1 MRLTI
6 RIRLIALLSV
16 LGVLLLGATALGNL
30 ALYWNTKSL
39 QTVFDDRVVPL
50 GQFSGLRDA
59 YDAMVEAS
67 RSVRDGKTDP
77 RAGIQTIQREQ
88 ANVKRQWAD
97 YLATYLT
104 PEEKVLAADLQ
115 AQIDRNDPLIS
126 DLVRHANANAM
137 SAYTDAHAALLNAMT
152 LTHAALGK
160 LTALQIGVGR
170 EEFEQAR
177 TTSGWTGALLV
188 ASLVLATIAIAYGIV
203 TVLMQVARPLTGMTA
218 TMTRL
223 AAGDIEAPVAGADR
237 QDEIGA
243 MAGAVQVFKDALIAK
258 RRADAD
264 AAVEN
269 EAKNRRAQVLDE
281 ATRTFRAEVMKMTQA
296 LSAAAEEMEATAQAM
311 SRTADHTAAQ
321 SLSVATGAEQTSA
334 NVQTVAAAS
343 EELAA
348 SISEINV
355 QIVRS
360 SDMAQR
366 AATNAVQ
373 TNTIMRELADGAQK
387 IGAVVELI
395 TDIAAQTNL
404 LALNATIEA
413 ARAGEAGRGF
423 AVVAG
428 EVKELAAQTAKATET
443 ISHQIIAI
451 QGETRRA
458 VEAIQAI
465 SATIVEL
472 RAIAVGVT
480 ASMEEQGAVTQE
492 IVRSVTQA
500 AQGTQ
505 AVTTNIGAVTAAVG
519 ETGNS
524 ASQVLA
530 AATDLSRQSERLT
543 EGVADFLTKVQAA

>member
-6 RIRLIALLSV
+6 KIRLVALLTV
-16 LGVLLLGATALGNL
+16 LGALLLGTTALGNL

-39 QTVFDDRVVPL
+39 QTVFEDRVVPL
-50 GQFSGLRDA
+50 GQFSSLRDA
-59 YDAMVEAS
+59 YDATVEAS
-67 RSVRDGKTDP
+67 RALRDGKTDQ
-77 RAGIQTIQREQ
+77 RAGVQNIQREQ
-88 ANVKRQWAD
+88 VKVKRQWAD

-115 AQIDRNDPLIS
+115 TQIDRNDAIVG
-126 DLVRHANANAM
+126 DLVRHAEANQMGGYA
-137 SAYTDAHAALLNAMT
+137 DAHAALLNAMT
-152 LTHAALGK
+152 QTHAALGK
-160 LTALQIGVGR
+160 LTALQIRVAR
-170 EEFEQAR
+170 EAFEQAQ

-188 ASLVLATIAIAYGIV
+188 ASLVVAIIAIAYGIV
-203 TVLMQVARPLTGMTA
+203 TVLVQVARPLTGMTA
-218 TMTRL
+218 AMTRL
-223 AAGDIEAPVAGADR
+223 ASGDLDAPVVGADR
-237 QDEIGA
+237 RDEIGA

-269 EAKNRRAQVLDE
+269 EAKNRRAQVLND
-281 ATRTFRAEVMKMTQA
+281 ATSTFRAEVSKMTA
-296 LSAAAEEMEATAQAM
+296 TLSAAAEEMEATAAAM
-311 SRTADHTAAQ
+311 SRTADQTAAQ
-321 SLSVATGAEQTSA
+321 SVSVASGAEQTSA

-348 SISEINV
+348 SIGEINV

-360 SDMAQR
+360 SDMAER
-366 AATNAVQ
+366 AATDAVQ
-373 TNTIMRELADGAQK
+373 TNTIMQGLADGAQK

-395 TDIAAQTNL
+395 TGIAAQTNL

-443 ISHQIIAI
+443 ISHQITTI
-451 QGETRRA
+451 QGETHRA

-480 ASMEEQGAVTQE
+480 ASMEEQRAVTQE

-505 AVTTNIGAVTAAVG
+505 AVTTNIGAVTTAVG
-519 ETGNS
+519 ETGTS
-524 ASQVLA
+524 ASQVLT
-530 AATDLSRQSERLT
+530 AATELSRQSERLT
-543 EGVADFLTKVQAA
+543 VEVADFLAKVQAA

>member
-6 RIRLIALLSV
+6 KIRLVALLTV
-16 LGVLLLGATALGNL
+16 LGGLLLGTTALGNL
-30 ALYWNTKSL
+30 AFYWNTKSL
-39 QTVFDDRVVPL
+39 QTVFEDRVVPL

-59 YDAMVEAS
+59 YDALVEAS
-67 RSVRDGKTDP
+67 RALRDGKTDP
-77 RAGIQTIQREQ
+77 RAGVQNIQREQ
-88 ANVKRQWAD
+88 AIVKRQWAD

-115 AQIDRNDPLIS
+115 AQIDRNDALIG
-126 DLVRHANANAM
+126 DLVRHAEANQIG
-137 SAYTDAHAALLNAMT
+137 AYGGVHATLLNAMT

-160 LTALQIGVGR
+160 LTALQIRVAR
-170 EEFEQAR
+170 QEFEQAR
-177 TTSGWTGALLV
+177 TTSSWTGALLV
-188 ASLVLATIAIAYGIV
+188 ASLVVAIIAIAYGIV
-203 TVLMQVARPLTGMTA
+203 TVLVQVARPLTGMTGR
-218 TMTRL
+218 MTRL
-223 AAGDIEAPVAGADR
+223 ASGDLDAPVVGADR
-237 QDEIGA
+237 RDEIGA
-243 MAGAVQVFKDALIAK
+243 MAGAVQVFRDALIAK
-258 RRADAD
+258 RQADAD

-281 ATRTFRAEVMKMTQA
+281 ATHTFRAEVSKMTET
-296 LSAAAEEMEATAQAM
+296 LSAAVEEMEATAQAM
-311 SRTADHTAAQ
+311 SRTADQTAAQ
-321 SLSVATGAEQTSA
+321 SLSVVSGAEQTSA

-348 SISEINV
+348 SIGEINV

-360 SDMAQR
+360 SDMAER
-366 AATNAVQ
+366 AATDAVQ
-373 TNTIMRELADGAQK
+373 TNTIMQGLADGAQK

-395 TDIAAQTNL
+395 TGIAAQTNL

-428 EVKELAAQTAKATET
+428 EVKELAARTAKATET
-443 ISHQIIAI
+443 ISHQITAI
-451 QGETRRA
+451 QGETHRA

-519 ETGNS
+519 ETGAS
-524 ASQVLA
+524 ASQVLTA
-530 AATDLSRQSERLT
+530 AAELSRQSERLT
-543 EGVADFLTKVQAA
+543 VEVADFLAKVQAA